1 MNREKIYMIAQIL
14 SIIALIIVN
23 LLMPDTTV
31 EIPIGLKEITREQV
45 VQALKSNRNYIN
57 EEKEI
62 EEIKENSYFY
72 QLKGTGILNE
82 NNTINYLD
90 GFPALKLVKDS
101 DVLSNFVKTLPT
113 KELIDNFNQMNDKD
127 KISSIIVIISRN
139 EFKDEYKGHLESAN
153 AIILKD
159 EKKTKAD
166 IEKLE
171 KQFDKEVEKQ
181 LQIIKKIQK
190 YILIELALIIL
201 IAISLLMIVTEH
213 YRN

>member
-1 MNREKIYMIAQIL
+1 MNREKIYMIAQTL

>member
-1 MNREKIYMIAQIL
+1 
-14 SIIALIIVN
+14 
-23 LLMPDTTV
+23 MPDTTV